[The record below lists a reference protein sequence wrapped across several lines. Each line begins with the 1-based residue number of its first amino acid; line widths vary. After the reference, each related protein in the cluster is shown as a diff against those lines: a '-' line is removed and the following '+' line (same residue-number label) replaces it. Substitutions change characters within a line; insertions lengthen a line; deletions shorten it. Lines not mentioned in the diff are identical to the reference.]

1 MHIEPAMNH
10 ASCKNRP
17 SCRRDIPVCHGI
29 ARTSHRQALQLER
42 THDRENHNQLHP
54 KEASGG
60 WTVPHLQS
68 IRFRSRDP
76 SQSSMGFR
84 RKTRRPGKENPRN
97 RSVRLGMF
105 ARNGNLPGWQSPRTV
120 SLPYPNFRFH
130 MNRARKLSEGGF
142 RMLFWQPTREGMFSN
157 SRLIEKN
164 LN

>member
-1 MHIEPAMNH
+1 MI
-10 ASCKNRP
+10 CKNSFSLVEVRK
-17 SCRRDIPVCHGI
+17 SNHHKDMFAK
-29 ARTSHRQALQLER
+29 ARWTLLIFPIWLSLGNAHA
-42 THDRENHNQLHP
+42 QLHP

-60 WTVPHLQS
+60 WTVLHLRS

-84 RKTRRPGKENPRN
+84 RKMRRLGKENPRN

-105 ARNGNLPGWQSPRTV
+105 ARNGNPPGWQSPQTV

-142 RMLFWQPTREGMFSN
+142 RMLFWQSTREGMFSN
-157 SRLIEKN
+157 SRLTGKN